1 MFDRLAPMIQEG
13 KVRVGGQSDRKS
25 LFIAPT
31 LLEDVPEK
39 AKAMQE
45 EIFGP
50 ILPVMS
56 FTNTEEVFE
65 RINANEKPLA
75 FYYFG
80 KKSKGR
86 EMIEKSTSGGACIND
101 ALIHLA
107 CSNIPFG
114 GVGNSGMGSYHGYK
128 SFLAFTHER
137 GVFEN
142 TTRIDP
148 PLRYAPFKYFP
159 ILKRLL

>member
-1 MFDRLAPMIQEG
+1 
-13 KVRVGGQSDRKS
+13 
-25 LFIAPT
+25 
-31 LLEDVPEK
+31 
-39 AKAMQE
+39 
-45 EIFGP
+45 
-50 ILPVMS
+50 MS

-128 SFLAFTHER
+128 SF
-137 GVFEN
+137 
-142 TTRIDP
+142 
-148 PLRYAPFKYFP
+148 
-159 ILKRLL
+159 